1 MLRSVWDWREQFSD
15 QDILLFYNPLFNQEN
30 SRDHGKRFIKPL
42 YSISSLELWSQCYF
56 RWIPPLEIHSGGRNH
71 IELYT
76 RLVQNDVA
84 QLKVNANGNC
94 GSPVEKLTTYLVQ
107 MNIDSFYPFS
117 NKRSGNIV
125 STPIMNSSML
135 MNESLL
141 DAQSLLTAPD

>member
-1 MLRSVWDWREQFSD
+1 MLRSVWDWREQFSE

-30 SRDHGKRFIKPL
+30 FQEGRKYIKPL
-42 YSISSLELWSQCYF
+42 YSIPSIELWSQCYL
-56 RWIPPLEIHSGGRNH
+56 RWIPPLEIHNGGKNH
-71 IELYT
+71 VELYT
-76 RLVQNDVA
+76 RLLQNDVA

-94 GSPVEKLTTYLVQ
+94 GSPVEKITTYLLQ

-117 NKRSGNIV
+117 NRRSGNTV

-141 DAQSLLTAPD
+141 DAQSLLNAPD